1 MPYIALSVRRQNYLG
16 DKDYLGLIIRGLN
29 WIIDTVVATL
39 NELSDLL
46 QMIRLILNFLV
57 ELI

>member
-1 MPYIALSVRRQNYLG
+1 LG